1 MSDLKFAL
9 RFAFRNPAFSAA
21 TVLVLAVGIGLNTAV
36 FTIINGVLF
45 RALPVPNPDAI
56 RFFYL
61 SDPQTPR
68 EFGSVLY
75 RDLPRLSES
84 YRDFVDLT
92 ARAGDSAQITVRDD
106 AQPAR
111 GESVSSNYFDVLG
124 IKPVIGRVLLPGEDD
139 NPTMQPVVVISHAF
153 WSARLQADPAA
164 IGTTVALDG
173 RPYTVVGVAPAT
185 FSGTMGPWESAQ
197 YWVSLDQRAEDKNCR
212 IPDYR
217 HTAAVTVIGRVRDAD
232 AGFRLEAAVAASS
245 MRFQPGMVRADLP
258 SSGRPWPVVV
268 RKSARGRLPFDPAG
282 TIVPDYLAAALMCA
296 SALVL
301 LIAGSNLAGLLLA
314 RGVTRREELRTR
326 LTLGA
331 SSYRVLCG
339 HMLEHLVLVVPSVV
353 AGVLIAQTLIAAF
366 QTMLPD
372 AYNPSALVQTRGL
385 LGITLNLAIDLRVMS
400 FAVLIGI
407 GAALLT
413 AIGPAMSA
421 VRSARLANSITTPSS
436 TRLRKWILLPQIC
449 LSLVLT
455 LTSGVLIRTVLAS
468 ELGPAGYDGDG
479 ALHVPLAFPNPCR
492 NVEWNAAFVQQ
503 RRAERELILQRLDAR
518 LASLDGIQATF
529 TSSLPFEAPRVNN
542 QWMKAFDSVNGA
554 REFQF
559 IARADVGS
567 GYFDTL
573 RIPVRAG
580 RDFTDAD
587 RQRTPRVAIVSESL
601 ARRLWGAGAWLGRH
615 LEFRGPDQAGSVP
628 IMEVVGVVG
637 DVRSPLVDRSVDIVY
652 VPATREFP
660 WLRAIVAR
668 GPGPAATTIDAL
680 RRAVRETDARI
691 EVGTGRTLAAA
702 ASDLQYPRRVAAA
715 ILGVAGLAGLMLA
728 ALGLYGLL
736 SYSVAQRVNEI
747 GVRMALGAGKRD
759 ITRLVVADAFTVM
772 LSGVALGV
780 VLAYAANRVTSSRVV
795 PLPPIDAL
803 TTAVVLAVLVGVG
816 LVASYIPA
824 RRAGRLDPMEALR
837 HL

>member
-9 RFAFRNPAFSAA
+9 RFAFRNPAFSAV

-36 FTIINGVLF
+36 FTLINGVLF
-45 RALPVPNPDAI
+45 RALPVPDPDEI

-75 RDLPRLSES
+75 RDLPALSES
-84 YRDFVDLT
+84 YREFIDLA

-111 GESVSSNYFDVLG
+111 GESVSSNYFEVLG
-124 IKPVIGRVLLPGEDD
+124 IKPVIGRVLVPGEDD
-139 NPTMQPVVVISHAF
+139 DAAVQPVIVISHAF

-173 RPYTVVGVAPAT
+173 RTYTVVGVAPAT

-197 YWVSLDQRAEDKNCR
+197 YWVSLEQRAQDKNCR
-212 IPDYR
+212 IPDYL
-217 HTAAVTVIGRVRDAD
+217 HTAAITAIGRLRHAD
-232 AGFRLEAAVAASS
+232 AGLRLEAAVAASS
-245 MRFQPGMVRADLP
+245 LRLQPGMVRADLP

-268 RKSARGRLPFDPAG
+268 RNSARGRLPFDPAG
-282 TIVPDYLAAALMCA
+282 TIVPDYLAAALMCV

-301 LIAGSNLAGLLLA
+301 MIAGSNLTGLLLA

-331 SSYRVLCG
+331 SSYRVLRG
-339 HMLEHLVLVVPSVV
+339 HMLEHLVLAVPSVV
-353 AGVLIAQTLIAAF
+353 AGILIAQALIAAF

-372 AYNPSALVQTRGL
+372 AYSPSPLVQTRGL
-385 LGITLNLAIDLRVMS
+385 LGITLDLAIDLRVII
-400 FAVLIGI
+400 FAVVVGI

-413 AIGPAMSA
+413 AIGPAISA
-421 VRSARLANSITTPSS
+421 VRSAGLAHSVAAPTS

-455 LTSGVLIRTVLAS
+455 LTSGVLIRTVLAA
-468 ELGPAGYDGDG
+468 ELRPAGYDGDAVHV
-479 ALHVPLAFPNPCR
+479 ALALPNPCR
-492 NVEWNAAFVQQ
+492 NVEWTSAFVQQ
-503 RRAERELILQRLDAR
+503 RRAERESILQRLEAR
-518 LASLDGIQATF
+518 LASLDGIQAAF
-529 TSSLPFEAPRVNN
+529 TASLPFEAPHVNN
-542 QWMKAFDSVNGA
+542 QWMKAFDIVAGA

-559 IARADVGS
+559 IARTDVTA

-601 ARRLWGAGAWLGRH
+601 ARRLWGAGSWLGH
-615 LEFRGPDQAGSVP
+615 HFEFRGPDQAGSAP
-628 IMEVVGVVG
+628 LMEVVGVVG
-637 DVRSPLVDRSVDIVY
+637 DVRSPLVDRPVDIVY
-652 VPATREFP
+652 VPATRDFP
-660 WLRAIVAR
+660 WLRAIVSR
-668 GPGPAATTIDAL
+668 GTGPAATTIDAV

-691 EVGTGRTLAAA
+691 EVGTGRTVAAA

-715 ILGVAGLAGLMLA
+715 ILGVSGLAGLMLA

-747 GVRMALGAGKRD
+747 GVRMALGADKRD
-759 ITRLVVADAFTVM
+759 ITRLVVGDAFTVTV
-772 LSGVALGV
+772 SGVALGV
-780 VLAYAANRVTSSRVV
+780 VLAYVANRITSSRVV
-795 PLPPIDAL
+795 PLPPIDGL
-803 TTAVVLAVLVGVG
+803 TTAIVLAVLVGVV
-816 LVASYIPA
+816 LAASYLPA
-824 RRAGRLDPMEALR
+824 RRAGRLDPMDALR

>member
-1 MSDLKFAL
+1 MSDLTFAL
-9 RFAFRNPAFSAA
+9 RFAFRNPAFSAV

-36 FTIINGVLF
+36 FTLINGVLF

-75 RDLPRLSES
+75 RDLSTLSES
-84 YRDFVDLT
+84 YREFVDLT
-92 ARAGDSAQITVRDD
+92 ARAGDSAQIAVRDD

-111 GESVSSNYFDVLG
+111 GESVSSNYFEVLG
-124 IKPVIGRVLLPGEDD
+124 IKPVIGRVLVPGEDD
-139 NPTMQPVVVISHAF
+139 DTTVQPVVVISHAF
-153 WSARLQADPAA
+153 WSARLQGDPAA

-185 FSGTMGPWESAQ
+185 FSGTMGPWERAQ
-197 YWVSLDQRAEDKNCR
+197 YWVSLEQRAQDKNCR
-212 IPDYR
+212 IPDYL
-217 HTAAVTVIGRVRDAD
+217 HTAAVTAVGRLRNAD
-232 AGFRLEAAVAASS
+232 AGLRLEAAVAASS
-245 MRFQPGMVRADLP
+245 LRLQPGMVRAGLP

-282 TIVPDYLAAALMCA
+282 TIIPDYLAAALMCV

-301 LIAGSNLAGLLLA
+301 MIAGSNLTGLLLA

-331 SSYRVLCG
+331 SSYRVLRG
-339 HMLEHLVLVVPSVV
+339 HMLEHLVLAAPSVV
-353 AGVLIAQTLIAAF
+353 AGVLIAQALVAAF

-372 AYNPSALVQTRGL
+372 AYSPSALVQTRGL
-385 LGITLNLAIDLRVMS
+385 LGITLDLAIDLRVIG
-400 FAVLIGI
+400 FAVVIGV
-407 GAALLT
+407 GAALST
-413 AIGPAMSA
+413 AIGPAISA
-421 VRSARLANSITTPSS
+421 VRSAGLAHSIATPSS

-455 LTSGVLIRTVLAS
+455 LTSGVLIRTVFAS
-468 ELGPAGYDGDG
+468 ELRPAGYDGDG
-479 ALHVPLAFPNPCR
+479 AVHVPLALPNPCR
-492 NVEWNAAFVQQ
+492 NVEWTSAFVQQ
-503 RRAERELILQRLDAR
+503 RRAERESILQRLEAR
-518 LASLDGIQATF
+518 LASLDGIQTTF
-529 TSSLPFEAPRVNN
+529 TSSLPFEAPHVNN
-542 QWMKAFDSVNGA
+542 QWMKAFDIVGGA
-554 REFQF
+554 RAFQF
-559 IARADVGS
+559 IARADVTA

-573 RIPVRAG
+573 RIPVHAG

-601 ARRLWGAGAWLGRH
+601 ARRLWGAGSWLGRH
-615 LEFRGPDQAGSVP
+615 LEFRGPEQTGSVP
-628 IMEVVGVVG
+628 LIEVVGVVG
-637 DVRSPLVDRSVDIVY
+637 DVRSPVVDRPVDIVY
-652 VPATREFP
+652 VPATRDFP
-660 WLRAIVAR
+660 WLRAIVSR
-668 GPGPAATTIDAL
+668 GTGPAATTIDAV
-680 RRAVRETDARI
+680 RRAVRETDARV
-691 EVGTGRTLAAA
+691 EAGTGRTVAAA

-715 ILGVAGLAGLMLA
+715 ILGVSGLAGLMLA

-747 GVRMALGAGKRD
+747 GVRMALGADKRD
-759 ITRLVVADAFTVM
+759 ITRLIVGDAFTVTV
-772 LSGVALGV
+772 SGVALGV
-780 VLAYAANRVTSSRVV
+780 VLAYVANRITSSRVV
-795 PLPPIDAL
+795 PLPPIDGL
-803 TTAVVLAVLVGVG
+803 TTAVVLAVLVAVV
-816 LVASYIPA
+816 LAASYLPA